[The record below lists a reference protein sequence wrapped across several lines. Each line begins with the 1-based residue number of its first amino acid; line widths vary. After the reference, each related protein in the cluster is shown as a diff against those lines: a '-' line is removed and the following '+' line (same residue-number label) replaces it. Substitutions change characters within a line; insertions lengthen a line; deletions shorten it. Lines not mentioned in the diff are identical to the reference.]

1 MNRAQPI
8 IGSGA
13 GRRRRRLARCVWIA
27 ATLLPPSPVW
37 AQAGSQP
44 PVPWRLDSLVVV
56 ADRYATALRN
66 TVAATSLLTRSDL
79 AAMPARTLA
88 EALQAVPGLIFV
100 EQDGSGRLPIA
111 IARGFFGGG
120 ETSYVLLTI
129 DGVPAN
135 DGRTGLVEWSRI
147 PLANVERVEVLR
159 GSASVSYGDAAL
171 GAVVNVIT
179 RGAASA
185 AGSGRAVG
193 SEAAVSVSSWSG
205 QGVHARAG
213 AGLGGAG
220 LDAVI
225 DVDRDDGFREHSRS
239 NRLTTAVSVR
249 RAAAAA
255 DGSLSGRITFSRL
268 FNEDP
273 GPVPE
278 ADGSFDRRGTH
289 PAFGAD
295 ERTRQTAEASVDGSR
310 GWAGGHRLDASLR
323 LRWYDQQRMRTLL
336 LTPSFG
342 DTQHQDDREFGVWA
356 RTQLAAPV
364 GYALL
369 HVGAEVQG
377 SKLRTRYSEPV
388 TGAPLTEGN
397 ARLWK
402 LGLHGEL
409 SGSPAPRLR
418 LVGGVRFDA
427 VLPTDVSAASSA
439 TPSFN
444 QWSPRIGLNVAYR
457 DRPASAGNLYVSWTR
472 AFKAPTLDQLFDVRA
487 IPTGEPGATINI
499 SNGTLKPQRSTAV
512 EAGAYQR
519 LPLGGPSRYAEVSL
533 SAYRQQLEDEID
545 FDILTYRYGN
555 ILASRHTGA
564 EVSLRAVLSSWL
576 AISHAATLGQATFR
590 TSANRGNQLKNIPE
604 HAFTT
609 TARIGIADPVSLAL
623 TNRVIGRVWL
633 DDENTEKL
641 AGSSLFDAV
650 LGWRAGSVDARLSVR
665 NIFDTRYGSFGFLLF
680 DPFANQ
686 NVRMI
691 HPGGGRSLDLRFTVG
706 S

>member
-1 MNRAQPI
+1 MDRARSI
-8 IGSGA
+8 NGSEA
-13 GRRRRRLARCVWIA
+13 QRHRRRRTPASWIA
-27 ATLLPPSPVW
+27 AALLLPSPAF

-79 AAMPARTLA
+79 AAIPARTLA
-88 EALQAVPGLIFV
+88 EALEAVPGLIFV

-171 GAVVNVIT
+171 GAVVNVVT
-179 RGAASA
+179 RGAARA
-185 AGSGRAVG
+185 TGSGSPVA
-193 SEAAVSVSSWSG
+193 SEAAVSLSSWSG
-205 QGVHARAG
+205 EGVHALAG

-220 LDAVI
+220 LNAAV
-225 DVDRDDGFREHSRS
+225 DFDRDDGFREHSRS
-239 NRLTTAVSVR
+239 NRLTTALSVR
-249 RAAAAA
+249 RAADAA

-273 GPVPE
+273 GPVPQT
-278 ADGSFDRRGTH
+278 DGSFDRRGTH
-289 PAFGAD
+289 PAFAAD
-295 ERTRQTAEASVDGSR
+295 ERTRRTAEASVDGSR
-310 GWAGGHRLDASLR
+310 GWAGGRRLDASLR
-323 LRWYDQQRMRTLL
+323 LRWYDQQRTRTLL

-342 DTQHQDDREFGVWA
+342 DTQHQDDHEIGVWA
-356 RTQLAAPV
+356 RTQFAAPV

-369 HVGAEVQG
+369 HLGTEVQG

-388 TGAPLTEGN
+388 TRAPLTEGD

-409 SGSPAPRLR
+409 SGSPAERLR

-427 VLPTDVSAASSA
+427 VLPTDESAASSSS
-439 TPSFN
+439 PSFH
-444 QWSPRIGLNVAYR
+444 QWSPRVGLNIAYR

-519 LPLGGPSRYAEVSL
+519 LPLGGASRYADVSL

-564 EVSLRAVLSSWL
+564 EASLRVVLSSRL
-576 AISHAATLGQATFR
+576 EISHAATLGRATFR
-590 TSANRGNQLKNIPE
+590 TLANRGNQLKNIPE

-609 TARIGIADPVSLAL
+609 TARIAVADPVSLTL

-633 DDENTEKL
+633 DDENTEQL
-641 AGSSLFDAV
+641 AGNSLFDAA
-650 LGWRAGSVDARLSVR
+650 LGWRTASIDARLSIR
-665 NIFDTRYGSFGFLLF
+665 NIFDTEYGSFGFLLF

-686 NVRMI
+686 NMRMI
-691 HPGGGRSLDLRFTVG
+691 HPGGGRSLDLRFSVG
-706 S
+706 G